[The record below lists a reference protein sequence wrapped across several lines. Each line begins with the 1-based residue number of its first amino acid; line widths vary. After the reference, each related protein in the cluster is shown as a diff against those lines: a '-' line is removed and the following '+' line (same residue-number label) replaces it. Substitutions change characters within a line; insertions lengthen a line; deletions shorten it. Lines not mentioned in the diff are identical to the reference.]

1 MPSIQE
7 LLKLGQE
14 AMAQGHWPQAA
25 QFFGSVVQRQSQ
37 HAGAWHNLGV
47 SSLALGKAHTAI
59 EACDKAFTL
68 SGNLWQSQLIKGKAS
83 YQLGLIDQAQ
93 RSFISV
99 LHADPSN
106 APARVA
112 LADLYMNRLGQPLK
126 ASQLV
131 QPLLQQPEH
140 REDAE
145 LTQLMAGLYD
155 RDASADEHNA
165 RVMAFSRRSLRLDAD
180 TNERLTRQKKQRS
193 AEIVR
198 KRPRVGLIS
207 PQFCVSPVYFLTI
220 EGWQHVA
227 KGCDIVVFN
236 RGHNQDWATERFQ
249 KLASQWHN
257 VQEMSAQHLA
267 QELLDAD
274 IDVLYDLG
282 GWMDPVAL
290 KALSIKPAR
299 KMFKW
304 VGGQSVTT
312 GLESFDGWIGDT
324 WQSPDRLQYLYS
336 EPLVNIAQGYAHYT
350 PPSYMPA
357 IPHTKR
363 DQPVIFSNPAKL
375 SRAFLKHLQTIKGRK
390 CFIHRQFQFAAAR
403 ENILNFLDPSEVE
416 FICPQNHQEALH
428 MLGQHKTMLD
438 TFPYSSGLTAREA
451 QAMGVKVI
459 AKAGLLF
466 CERHTARLV

>member
-1 MPSIQE
+1 
-7 LLKLGQE
+7 
-14 AMAQGHWPQAA
+14 MAQSHWSQAE
-25 QFFGSVVQRQSQ
+25 QFFKNVVQQQSQ

-47 SSLALGKAHTAI
+47 CALALGKARDAI
-59 EACDKAFTL
+59 DACDKAINL
-68 SGNLWQSQLIKGKAS
+68 SSALWQSQLVKGKAS
-83 YQLGLIDQAQ
+83 YQLGRIDQAQ
-93 RSFISV
+93 LCFVSV
-99 LHADPSN
+99 LQADPSN

-112 LADLYMNRLGQPLK
+112 LADLYMNRLGLPLK
-126 ASQLV
+126 ATQLV
-131 QPLLQQPEH
+131 QPLLLLPEY

-165 RVMAFSRRSLRLDAD
+165 RVIEFSRQSLRLDAE
-180 TNERLTRQKKQRS
+180 TNERLLMQKQQRS
-193 AEIVR
+193 VDIVR

-220 EGWQHVA
+220 AGWTHVA

-236 RGHNQDWATERFQ
+236 RGHNQDWATETFQ
-249 KLASQWHN
+249 KLASQWLN
-257 VQEMSAQHLA
+257 VQEMPAQQLA
-267 QELLDAD
+267 QVLWDAD

-312 GLESFDGWIGDT
+312 GLESFDGWIGDP
-324 WQSPDRLQYLYS
+324 WQSPQSLQYLYS
-336 EPLVNIAQGYAHYT
+336 EPLVNIPQGYAHYT

-357 IPHTKR
+357 IPTVKR
-363 DQPVIFSNPAKL
+363 EEPVIFSNPSKL
-375 SRAFLKHLQTIKGRK
+375 SRAFLQHLQTIKGRK
-390 CFIHRQFQFAAAR
+390 CFIHRQFQFASAR
-403 ENILNFLDPSEVE
+403 ENVLNFLDKSEVE
-416 FICPQNHQEALH
+416 FICPQTHQEALH
-428 MLGQHKTMLD
+428 LLGQHKKMLD

-451 QAMGVKVI
+451 QAMGVQVI
-459 AKAGLLF
+459 AKAGKLF
-466 CERHTARLV
+466 CERHTARLL